1 MSFYLNSMAFWIGT
15 IVALFLIWGIASYNL
30 LVRKRNRVES
40 GWSEIDVELKRRH
53 DLVPNLVAAVQGYM
67 QHERE
72 VLEQVAQTRAQAIA
86 AGNSVVARSA
96 AETRFGVAISQLFAA
111 SEHYPQLRAA
121 ENLTLLQEQLASTEN
136 RIAYARQFYNDSVM
150 EYNTALASF
159 PRNLISHVLGFSAAI
174 LFSATEA
181 DRIVSAARVNG

>member
-86 AGNSVVARSA
+86 AGNSVVARSE

-111 SEHYPQLRAA
+111 SEQYPQLRAA

-181 DRIVSAARVNG
+181 DRTVSAARVNG

>member
-86 AGNSVVARSA
+86 AGNSVVARSE

-111 SEHYPQLRAA
+111 SEQYPQLRAA